1 MESMTEAQKI
11 NLEKLAFGNEAQ
23 AQMAMLTAIGIGGDA
38 PAFVADRMMV
48 RHFIQWLGATTM
60 IDVEINTSLP
70 IDKLAC
76 PTIAKKSRVLVR
88 KVLKKWGIEKQ
99 VKI

>member
-1 MESMTEAQKI
+1 MSEQQKAI
-11 NLEKLAFGNEAQ
+11 LEKLAFGNEAQ
-23 AQMAMLTAIGIGGDA
+23 CQMAMRTAIGIGGDA

-48 RHFIQWLGATTM
+48 RHFIQWLGSISM

-76 PTIAKKSRVLVR
+76 PTVAKKSRALVR
-88 KVLKKWGIEKQ
+88 KVLKKWGLEKQ
-99 VKI
+99 VKV